1 MAPEVLTNDDYDA
14 RADVWSLGQW
24 NENTAGRRGCAGSL
38 AQCSHAPFLLMFT
51 HPRTGITAY
60 ELAIGEPPHAKLHS
74 MRAAIKIPTSPPP
87 TLPDPHR
94 FSADF
99 HAFLAACL
107 VKDFEARPSAASL
120 LSHPFIQK
128 APRESILMENVRLA
142 MEELESKHES
152 MEEISNLMNQQT
164 IVPKAGGTGTAADR
178 RSLRGIG
185 GTNRNSGSTL
195 QQTADLDELVGG
207 ADGDFGSSDTMR
219 PLSDTMVP
227 QGSAN
232 DATMVMGTTAP
243 GKVLPS
249 SGQQHVSDTMLFGT
263 IVPQPAASPSKAKPA
278 AASTPAHAA
287 AAAAVAAAAS
297 AASTDDAADLAQ
309 FDDSDDEIP
318 ELRIVEE
325 PR

>member
-1 MAPEVLTNDDYDA
+1 
-14 RADVWSLGQW
+14 
-24 NENTAGRRGCAGSL
+24 
-38 AQCSHAPFLLMFT
+38 
-51 HPRTGITAY
+51 
-60 ELAIGEPPHAKLHS
+60 

-128 APRESILMENVRLA
+128 APRETILMENVRLA

-178 RSLRGIG
+178 RSLRGLG
-185 GTNRNSGSTL
+185 STNRSSGSAL
-195 QQTADLDELVGG
+195 QQTADLDDI
-207 ADGDFGSSDTMR
+207 DGDFGGSDTMR

-227 QGSAN
+227 GGGGAN
-232 DATMVMGTTAP
+232 DATMVMGSTAP

-249 SGQQHVSDTMLFGT
+249 SSGGGQQQVSDTMLFGT
-263 IVPQPAASPSKAKPA
+263 IVPQQQAQKPSAT
-278 AASTPAHAA
+278 SPAHAA

-297 AASTDDAADLAQ
+297 AASADDDLAQ
-309 FDDSDDEIP
+309 FDDSDDENLEAP
-318 ELRIVEE
+318 RIVEE

>member
-1 MAPEVLTNDDYDA
+1 MWHAVDAIQVRGSIDSVLTCA
-14 RADVWSLGQW
+14 LPVVCSSL
-24 NENTAGRRGCAGSL
+24 S
-38 AQCSHAPFLLMFT
+38 
-51 HPRTGITAY
+51 GITAY

-99 HAFLAACL
+99 HTFLAACL

-178 RSLRGIG
+178 RSLRGVG

-195 QQTADLDELVGG
+195 QQTADLDELVSG

-227 QGSAN
+227 QGAGSNAN

-249 SGQQHVSDTMLFGT
+249 PSSGQRHVSDTMLFGT
-263 IVPQPAASPSKAKPA
+263 IVPQQPQPAAVTSPKAKP
-278 AASTPAHAA
+278 ASTPAHAA
-287 AAAAVAAAAS
+287 AAAAVAAAG
-297 AASTDDAADLAQ
+297 ASTDDAADLAQ
-309 FDDSDDEIP
+309 FDDSDDEEIP